1 MERFLAAIRNM
12 FQVQDLRKRILFTL
26 AMLAVYRIGAHIT
39 APGINKVRLEQVW
52 GEVGN
57 TLLGVLDL
65 FSGGNFR
72 TISVFALGVT
82 PYITASIILQ
92 LMTVVSPQLK
102 KLQEEGEMGRQ
113 KINQWTRYLTVGL
126 AAVQTFFVAN
136 WLQYNGVASVPGTRF
151 LIMTALILTTGTIFV
166 MWLGEQ
172 ITERGVGNGV
182 SLLIFAGIV
191 IGLPR
196 GIQQVAQRL
205 SSGDPLE
212 TVGVIVMVLALVAL
226 IAFIVFVESGR
237 RKVAV
242 SYAKRHVGRQ
252 MVGGQQTTMPLKVNM
267 GGVIPVIFASSVLS
281 MPQSLF
287 SAFPPDP
294 ANQNST
300 WGRVYQF
307 FQFFHGGDPYYE
319 FVFMTL
325 IIFFTLF
332 NTHANG
338 NNAAWVDWVQAN
350 LVKGDHPIYMVTYV
364 ALILFFTFFYVS
376 IIFNVEEVADNLRKH
391 GGFMPGIRPGRATA
405 DYLRT
410 ILTRLT
416 TVGAVYLAFIA
427 FVPQFMLSGFKVGRL
442 PFVGT
447 WLENFVSNTPG
458 LAWIPNG
465 MGYKFYFGGTSL
477 LILVGVAMDT
487 VAQIE
492 SQLVMR
498 NYEGFLGGG
507 GRLRGRRT

>member
-1 MERFLAAIRNM
+1 MEKFLAAVRNM
-12 FQVQDLRKRILFTL
+12 FNVPDLRRRILFTL
-26 AMLAVYRIGAHIT
+26 GLLAVYRFGAHVGT
-39 APGINKVRLEQVW
+39 PGINKVRLDEVW
-52 GEVGN
+52 RDVAG

-72 TISVFALGVT
+72 TISIFALGVT

-126 AAVQTFFVAN
+126 AGVQTWFVAH
-136 WLQYNGVASVPGTRF
+136 WLQVNGVGAPTWGF
-151 LIMTALILTTGTIFV
+151 LFSTVLTLTTGTIFV

-172 ITERGVGNGV
+172 ITERGIGNGI

-196 GIQQVAQRL
+196 GVSQVWDRVKQ
-205 SSGDPLE
+205 GD
-212 TVGVIVMVLALVAL
+212 TMQTIGVIAMLVAL
-226 IAFIVFVESGR
+226 IAIIAFIVFVEAAR
-237 RKVAV
+237 RKIPV

-252 MVGGQQTTMPLKVNM
+252 LVGGQQTTMPLKINM

-287 SAFPPDP
+287 AAFPPDR
-294 ANQNST
+294 QNMNT
-300 WGRVYQF
+300 WWAKIWTF
-307 FQFFHGGDPYYE
+307 FQTFHASDPYYE
-319 FVFMTL
+319 VIFLSL
-325 IIFFTLF
+325 II
-332 NTHANG
+332 
-338 NNAAWVDWVQAN
+338 
-350 LVKGDHPIYMVTYV
+350 
-364 ALILFFTFFYVS
+364 FFTFFYVS
-376 IIFNVEEVADNLRKH
+376 IVFNVEEVADNLRKH

-405 DYLRT
+405 DYLNT

-416 TVGAVYLAFIA
+416 TVGAIYLALVA
-427 FVPQFMLSGFKVGRL
+427 FVPQFMLSGFKVARL
-442 PFVGT
+442 PLIGT
-447 WLENFVSNTPG
+447 WLDSFVSTTPG
-458 LAWIPNG
+458 LSWIPNG
-465 MGYKFYFGGTSL
+465 MGYQFYFGGTSL

-492 SQLVMR
+492 AQLVMR
-498 NYEGFLGGG
+498 NYEGFLGSGS
-507 GRLRGRRT
+507 RLRGRRA

>member
-1 MERFLAAIRNM
+1 MEKFLAAVRNM
-12 FQVQDLRKRILFTL
+12 FQVPDLRRRIFFTL
-26 AMLAVYRIGAHIT
+26 GLLAVYRLGAHVS
-39 APGINKVRLEQVW
+39 APGINKARLDQVW
-52 GEVGN
+52 HDVSG

-72 TISVFALGVT
+72 LISIFALGVT
-82 PYITASIILQ
+82 PYITSSIILQ

-126 AAVQTFFVAN
+126 ALIQTFFVAN
-136 WLQYNGVASVPGTRF
+136 WLQYNGVANFPGTRF
-151 LIMTALILTTGTIFV
+151 LIMTALTLTTGTIFV

-172 ITERGVGNGV
+172 ITERGVGNGI

-196 GIQQVAQRL
+196 GVQQVIGRL
-205 SSGDPLE
+205 SGGDALE
-212 TVGVIVMVLALVAL
+212 TVGVIALVIALVAL
-226 IAFIVFVESGR
+226 IAFIVFIESGR

-252 MVGGQQTTMPLKVNM
+252 LVGGQQTTMPLKINM

-287 SAFPPDP
+287 AAFPSQ
-294 ANQNST
+294 NQAST
-300 WGRVYQF
+300 WGKVFNF
-307 FQFFHGGDPYYE
+307 FQLFHAGDPYYE
-319 FVFMTL
+319 LIFMSL
-325 IIFFTLF
+325 II
-332 NTHANG
+332 
-338 NNAAWVDWVQAN
+338 
-350 LVKGDHPIYMVTYV
+350 
-364 ALILFFTFFYVS
+364 FFTFFYVS
-376 IIFNVEEVADNLRKH
+376 IVFNVEEVSDNLRKH

-405 DYLRT
+405 EYLNT

-416 TVGAVYLAFIA
+416 FVGAIYLAMVA
-427 FVPQFMLSGFKVGRL
+427 FLPQFMLSGFKVARL

-447 WLENFVSNTPG
+447 WLESFVSTTPG
-458 LAWIPNG
+458 LGWIPTG
-465 MGYKFYFGGTSL
+465 MGYQFYFGGTSL

-492 SQLVMR
+492 AQLVMR
-498 NYEGFLGGG
+498 NYEGFLGSGS
-507 GRLRGRRT
+507 RLRGRRA

>member
-1 MERFLAAIRNM
+1 MEKFFAAVRNM
-12 FQVQDLRKRILFTL
+12 FNVPDLRRRILFTL
-26 AMLAVYRIGAHIT
+26 GMLAVYRLGAHIG
-39 APGINKVRLEQVW
+39 APGINQARLAEVW
-52 GEVGN
+52 RDVAG

-126 AAVQTFFVAN
+126 CAIQTGFVAH
-136 WLQYNGVASVPGTRF
+136 WLQINGVGAPTWSF
-151 LIMTALILTTGTIFV
+151 LLSTILTLTTGTIFV

-172 ITERGVGNGV
+172 ITERGIGNGI
-182 SLLIFAGIV
+182 SLLIFSGIV

-196 GIQQVAQRL
+196 GVQQVLERVRG
-205 SSGDPLE
+205 GDTLE
-212 TVGVIVMVLALVAL
+212 ALGVVGLIVALVAV
-226 IAFIVFVESGR
+226 IAFIVFVEAAR
-237 RKVAV
+237 RKVPV

-252 MVGGQQTTMPLKVNM
+252 LVGGQQTTMPLKVNM

-287 SAFPPDP
+287 AAIPPNPNAPDTVW
-294 ANQNST
+294 AKIY
-300 WGRVYQF
+300 GF
-307 FQFFHGGDPYYE
+307 FQTFHASDPYYE
-319 FVFMTL
+319 L
-325 IIFFTLF
+325 IFLS
-332 NTHANG
+332 
-338 NNAAWVDWVQAN
+338 
-350 LVKGDHPIYMVTYV
+350 
-364 ALILFFTFFYVS
+364 LIVFFTFFYVS
-376 IIFNVEEVADNLRKH
+376 IVFNVEEVADNLRKH

-405 DYLRT
+405 EYLNS

-416 TVGAVYLAFIA
+416 FVGAIYLALVAFI
-427 FVPQFMLSGFKVGRL
+427 PQFMLSGYKVARL
-442 PFVGT
+442 PLIGT
-447 WLENFVSNTPG
+447 WLDSFVSTTPG
-458 LAWIPNG
+458 LSWIPTG
-465 MGYKFYFGGTSL
+465 MGYQFYFGGTSL

-492 SQLVMR
+492 AQLVMR

-507 GRLRGRRT
+507 GRLRGRRA

>member
-1 MERFLAAIRNM
+1 MDKFLAAVRNM
-12 FQVQDLRKRILFTL
+12 FQVPDLRRRIFFTL
-26 AMLAVYRIGAHIT
+26 GLLAVYRLGAHVSV
-39 APGINKVRLEQVW
+39 PGVNQERLAQVW
-52 GEVGN
+52 NDVSG
-57 TLLGVLDL
+57 TLLSVLDL

-126 AAVQTFFVAN
+126 AGIQTSFVAH
-136 WLQYNGVASVPGTRF
+136 WLQINGVGDPGWGF
-151 LIMTALILTTGTIFV
+151 LLTTVLTLTTGTIFV

-172 ITERGVGNGV
+172 ITERGVGNGI

-196 GIQQVAQRL
+196 GVLQVFERVRG
-205 SSGDPLE
+205 GDVME
-212 TVGVIVMVLALVAL
+212 TIGVLALVLAL
-226 IAFIVFVESGR
+226 IAIIAFIVFVEAGR
-237 RKVAV
+237 RKIAV

-267 GGVIPVIFASSVLS
+267 GGVIPVIFASSVLAL
-281 MPQSLF
+281 PQTVF

-294 ANQNST
+294 NNPTSLWSRAYS
-300 WGRVYQF
+300 F
-307 FQFFHGGDPYYE
+307 FGVFHGGDPYYE
-319 FVFMTL
+319 LVFITL
-325 IIFFTLF
+325 II
-332 NTHANG
+332 
-338 NNAAWVDWVQAN
+338 V
-350 LVKGDHPIYMVTYV
+350 
-364 ALILFFTFFYVS
+364 FTFFYVS
-376 IIFNVEEVADNLRKH
+376 IVFNVEEVADNLRKH
-391 GGFMPGIRPGRATA
+391 GGFMPGIRPGKATA
-405 DYLRT
+405 EYLNT

-416 TVGAVYLAFIA
+416 FVGAIYLAIIA
-427 FVPQFMLSGFKVGRL
+427 FIPQFMLSGFKVARL
-442 PFVGT
+442 PFIGT
-447 WLENFVSNTPG
+447 WLDAFVSTTPG
-458 LAWIPNG
+458 LGWIPTG
-465 MGYKFYFGGTSL
+465 MGYQFYFGGTSL

-492 SQLVMR
+492 AQLVMR

-507 GRLRGRRT
+507 GRLRGRRA